1 MAKNHYR
8 ATRGDKKALC
18 RDAQPGTALYVLHD
32 HVAIKGEA
40 GQTYTEW
47 IVTDDTMPFT
57 GNRIAKNPTTGATIP
72 VPSLLA
78 QERDVYTQRPIGIPN
93 RAAMVTHETYSASA
107 HQAAQRVADKHAEDA
122 AKALIR
128 RYAGSR

>member
-1 MAKNHYR
+1 MKTTYH

-18 RDAQPGTALYVLHD
+18 RDAKPGTPLYVIHD
-32 HVAIKGEA
+32 HVAIKGEPST
-40 GQTYTEW
+40 TYTEW

-57 GNRIAKNPTTGATIP
+57 GNRIAQNPTSGATIP

-78 QERDVYTQRPIGIPN
+78 QERAVHTARPAGIPN
-93 RAAMVTHETYSASA
+93 RAAMVTHETYSAAA
-107 HQAAQRVADKHAEDA
+107 HQAAQKVANKHAEDA